1 MSTSARYHEHNHVES
16 RCLFQTA
23 PETSEKSVTA
33 DPDLQMSRPAQP
45 ADEPTQPAD
54 EPAQPADEPAQPA
67 DEPAQPAD
75 EHPGSLSLTRISL
88 TQTLTAVHA
97 SRKDASVL
105 Q

>member
-45 ADEPTQPAD
+45 ADEP
-54 EPAQPADEPAQPA
+54 
-67 DEPAQPAD
+67 AQPAD